1 MIFVDEIWRA
11 GRSAPLINSK
21 FPAIIISK
29 HRAKTPRTKKEKKNW
44 EQLLPITPFP
54 PPHSDEI
61 LFLLR
66 GSAEFFYTTSAS
78 LLGNELQQETMQRK
92 VAKFFTGKTVPF
104 CLLFLVM
111 KM

>member
-11 GRSAPLINSK
+11 CRSAPLINSK

-66 GSAEFFYTTSAS
+66 GSAEFFLYY
-78 LLGNELQQETMQRK
+78 LREPPRK
-92 VAKFFTGKTVPF
+92 
-104 CLLFLVM
+104 
-111 KM
+111 